1 MLSRRELLSTLST
14 LWLARAARAG
24 ESLRARLLRLDE
36 ASRALAAGKLSTLE
50 WQGAAG
56 EVCQGIDLAELC
68 RAVDLDRLAARLTL
82 LDRGTSD
89 EATRLLP
96 GQTFTPKI
104 FALGRG
110 RAIIP
115 HGHRNMVSQHLVDRA
130 FRPGDCSSISD
141 QRDNVHWFV
150 ATSGRAY
157 TLDCIVDNIDRG
169 RGYRFQID
177 FVDPLRA
184 ERERDG
190 TLRVP
195 RLELDDCLQRYG

>member
-36 ASRALAAGKLSTLE
+36 ASRALAAGKLSPLE

-68 RAVDLDRLAARLTL
+68 RAVDLDRLAARLPL

-96 GQTFTPKI
+96 GQTSRPRSSLSVAAGPSFHTGT
-104 FALGRG
+104 ATWS
-110 RAIIP
+110 
-115 HGHRNMVSQHLVDRA
+115 RNICSIA
-130 FRPGDCSSISD
+130 PSRPAS
-141 QRDNVHWFV
+141 
-150 ATSGRAY
+150 
-157 TLDCIVDNIDRG
+157 
-169 RGYRFQID
+169 
-177 FVDPLRA
+177 
-184 ERERDG
+184 
-190 TLRVP
+190 
-195 RLELDDCLQRYG
+195 